1 MATGDQMLAL
11 GQQLGQVLFE
21 NRDLSDRIDRLEEIL
36 MTRGAE
42 TLAPGEAAPEIAV
55 PAAVN
60 PMAEF
65 AGIGAQAKDFLSQ
78 FQAPNA
84 APAPKTA

>member
-11 GQQLGQVLFE
+11 GQQLGQVLYE
-21 NRDLSDRIDRLEEIL
+21 NQALSNRVDRLEEIL
-36 MTRGAE
+36 MMRGAA
-42 TLAPGEAAPEIAV
+42 TLGPTSDEPEAAAPL
-55 PAAVN
+55 N

-78 FQAPNA
+78 FQPA
-84 APAPKTA
+84 APPPAPPKPT